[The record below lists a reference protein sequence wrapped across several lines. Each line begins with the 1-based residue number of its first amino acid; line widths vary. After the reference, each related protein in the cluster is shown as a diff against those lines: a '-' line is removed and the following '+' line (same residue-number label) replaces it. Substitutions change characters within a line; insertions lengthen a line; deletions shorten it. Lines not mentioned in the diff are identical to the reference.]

1 MRGNAGAARPDIAWR
16 NKIFAAWL
24 ARQGEHVSTD
34 AHAKAAKLR
43 ELSEQWR
50 GMSAEEQRTACMQQG
65 AHMAQTPAG
74 AWEAQGDHGE
84 TQEI

>member
-24 ARQGEHVSTD
+24 ARPGEHVSSTG
-34 AHAKAAKLR
+34 AKLQ

-50 GMSAEEQRTACMQQG
+50 GMSLKEQRTACMQQG
-65 AHMAQTPAG
+65 IHMAQTPAG